1 MEIVKR
7 INVYG
12 YFRGLLFF
20 GKFISLLRI
29 VSIRDESSSAS
40 LTEDVDDGMKM
51 AFGWIICITSC
62 VKQWYWIQGL
72 SKLNIYFRDWKML
85 IIIKSINKCGNSTV
99 ACQWILIQI
108 STKIAI
114 NLWSLIRWWR
124 WWWWWER
131 EQFTLWM
138 F

>member
-1 MEIVKR
+1 MCMDIFGDFYSLANLFPSWELWASEMSR
-7 INVYG
+7 
-12 YFRGLLFF
+12 LL
-20 GKFISLLRI
+20 LHWL
-29 VSIRDESSSAS
+29 
-40 LTEDVDDGMKM
+40 KM
-51 AFGWIICITSC
+51 WMMGWKWHLVIICITSC

-114 NLWSLIRWWR
+114 NLWSLIRWWL
-124 WWWWWER
+124 WWWWER